1 MNGQCDTTCP
11 QVWPFVFVLFL
22 GILFTFLTVT
32 PISMAILR
40 YWPSS
45 LLPLALINVVVVVVV
60 VVVMVV
66 VVVVCVCE
74 CARARARA
82 CVCVCVCVCV

>member
-45 LLPLALINVVVVVVV
+45 LLPLALINVVAVAVVLMVVVV

-66 VVVVCVCE
+66 VVVVVVV
-74 CARARARA
+74 
-82 CVCVCVCVCV
+82 VCVCVCVCV